1 MMEQLH
7 GLQSTSTDYS
17 LQVPSENA
25 GAPVVANYYHHMG
38 FPSAAGE
45 ASFPFFGSEQL
56 FCGSSVSDAASMVVE
71 LHQQQQRAGCIG
83 DNSNSNNSQEE
94 ASCAIRAK
102 IASHPLY
109 PKLLEAYIDC
119 QKVGAPPEMAY
130 LLDEIREE
138 NDVSKR
144 SDNIV
149 ASCLGADPEL
159 DEFMETY
166 CHILM
171 KYKADLS
178 GPFDEATAFL
188 NDIEAQ
194 FKTLCNGASRS
205 QVHGLNLYLS
215 LSLLLLKQPD
225 HMRNS
230 GSGCCHGQFPILVLD
245 KNPAPLRTFIHIL
258 AVKTKISC
266 LLYGKRSRE
275 APAARVR
282 MFLLSS
288 IVIHSF
294 LLMYQIT
301 VDLLLL
307 RLNGLDME
315 GHKRD
320 LVGRSCKPRW
330 TPAWSAAKSDE
341 AAGSC
346 DEDASGGEAE
356 AEVQDCT
363 RANDE
368 RELKDKLLCKYSG
381 YISTLKHEFSKK
393 KKKGKL
399 PKEAREV
406 LLNWWTVHYK
416 WPYPTEADKVALAE
430 STGLEQKQINNWF
443 INQRKRHWKPSENM
457 QFAVVDSL
465 YGPFF
470 MNG

>member
-71 LHQQQQRAGCIG
+71 LHHHHQQQQQQRGGGGGCVG

-130 LLDEIREE
+130 LLDGIREE

-144 SDNIV
+144 SDNTV
-149 ASCLGADPEL
+149 ASCLGADPAL

-166 CHILM
+166 CDILM

-178 GPFDEATAFL
+178 RPFDEATAFL

-194 FKTLCNGASRS
+194 FNTLCNGASRS
-205 QVHGLNLYLS
+205 QVH
-215 LSLLLLKQPD
+215 
-225 HMRNS
+225 
-230 GSGCCHGQFPILVLD
+230 
-245 KNPAPLRTFIHIL
+245 
-258 AVKTKISC
+258 
-266 LLYGKRSRE
+266 
-275 APAARVR
+275 
-282 MFLLSS
+282 
-288 IVIHSF
+288 
-294 LLMYQIT
+294 
-301 VDLLLL
+301 
-307 RLNGLDME
+307 
-315 GHKRD
+315 
-320 LVGRSCKPRW
+320 
-330 TPAWSAAKSDE
+330 DE
-341 AAGSC
+341 AVGSS
-346 DEDASGGEAE
+346 DEDASGGD

-363 RANDE
+363 RANED

-406 LLNWWTVHYK
+406 LLNWWTIHYK

-470 MNG
+470 MND